1 MSITRETQEQKLAE
15 LKREIQR
22 KANVAHKRL
31 KRLEKNNL
39 TELPAYK
46 QWVKEGAVR
55 FGVRGKTPEQ
65 LQQELNRVNRFLE
78 SKTSLVREANK
89 YLKEVAN
96 TVGVQYRRVKELPQ
110 LLSNFFRLSDKV
122 EEYLRLVE
130 GSASAVGYHKI
141 WEVVNEVVEVEEM
154 TMELTDEQLEQ
165 MMIKVIEA
173 IGIESELEALENL
186 NWTGVEIENGV
197 ARYKIKIPP
206 FTVRHRIK

>member
-1 MSITRETQEQKLAE
+1 MVIIDIEREKEKQEQKLAE
-15 LKREIQR
+15 LKKEIQR
-22 KANVAHKRL
+22 KANIAHKRL

-89 YLKEVAN
+89 YLKEIAAI
-96 TVGVQYRRVKELPQ
+96 VGVKYKSVKELPV
-110 LLSNFFRLSDKV
+110 LLSSFFRLSDKV
-122 EEYLRLVE
+122 EEYLRLTE
-130 GSASAVGYHKI
+130 GSASAIGYHKI

-154 TMELTDEQLEQ
+154 TRDMTDEQIEQ
-165 MMIKVIEA
+165 LMEKVIEA

-186 NWTGVEIENGV
+186 NWTGVVIENGLG
-197 ARYKIKIPP
+197 RYR
-206 FTVRHRIK
+206 F

>member
-1 MSITRETQEQKLAE
+1 MAITKEIQEQKLAE

-22 KANVAHKRL
+22 KANIAHKRL

-89 YLKEVAN
+89 YLKETADI
-96 TVGVQYRRVKELPQ
+96 VGVKYKSVKELPE

-122 EEYLRLVE
+122 EEYLRLTE
-130 GSASAVGYHKI
+130 GSASAIGYHKI

-154 TMELTDEQLEQ
+154 TMDMTDEQLEQ
-165 MMIKVIEA
+165 LMAKVIEA
-173 IGIESELEALENL
+173 IGIESELEALDNL

-197 ARYKIKIPP
+197 ARYRIKIPP
-206 FTVRHRIK
+206 FGIRSK

>member
-1 MSITRETQEQKLAE
+1 MAITKEIQEQKLAE

-22 KANVAHKRL
+22 KANIAHKRL
-31 KRLEKNNL
+31 KRLEKNKL

-55 FGVRGKTPEQ
+55 FGVRGKNVHE
-65 LQQELNRVNRFLE
+65 LQQELNRLNRFLE

-89 YLKEVAN
+89 YLKETADI
-96 TVGVQYRRVKELPQ
+96 VGVKYKSVKELPQ

-130 GSASAVGYHKI
+130 GSASAIGYHKI
-141 WEVVNEVVEVEEM
+141 WEVVNEVVEVEEL
-154 TMELTDEQLEQ
+154 TMDLTDEQLEQ

-173 IGIESELEALENL
+173 IGIESELEALNNL

-197 ARYKIKIPP
+197 ARYKISIPP
-206 FTVRHRIK
+206 FGIRSK

>member
-1 MSITRETQEQKLAE
+1 MAITKEIQEQKLAE

-22 KANVAHKRL
+22 KANIAHKRL

-89 YLKEVAN
+89 YLKETADI
-96 TVGVQYRRVKELPQ
+96 VGVKYKSVKELPE

-122 EEYLRLVE
+122 EEYLRLTE
-130 GSASAVGYHKI
+130 GSASAIGYHKI

-154 TMELTDEQLEQ
+154 TMDMTDEQLEEL
-165 MMIKVIEA
+165 MVKVIEA
-173 IGIESELEALENL
+173 IGIESELEALDNL

-197 ARYKIKIPP
+197 ARYRINIPP
-206 FTVRHRIK
+206 FGIRSK

>member
-1 MSITRETQEQKLAE
+1 MAITKEIQEQKLAE

-22 KANVAHKRL
+22 KANIAHKRL

-55 FGVRGKTPEQ
+55 FGVRGKNVEQ

-89 YLKEVAN
+89 YLKETADI
-96 TVGVQYRRVKELPQ
+96 VGVKYKSVKELPE

-122 EEYLRLVE
+122 EEYLRLTE
-130 GSASAVGYHKI
+130 GSASAIGYHKI

-154 TMELTDEQLEQ
+154 TMDMTDEQLEEL
-165 MMIKVIEA
+165 MAKVIEA
-173 IGIESELEALENL
+173 IGIESELEALDNL

-197 ARYKIKIPP
+197 AKYRIKLPP
-206 FTVRHRIK
+206 FTIRSK

>member
-1 MSITRETQEQKLAE
+1 MAITKEIQEQKLAE

-22 KANVAHKRL
+22 KANIAHKRL

-55 FGVRGKTPEQ
+55 FGVRGKNVEQ

-89 YLKEVAN
+89 YLKETADI
-96 TVGVQYRRVKELPQ
+96 VGVKYKSVKELPQ

-122 EEYLRLVE
+122 EEYLRLTE
-130 GSASAVGYHKI
+130 GSASAIGYHKI

-154 TMELTDEQLEQ
+154 TMDMTDEQLEEL
-165 MMIKVIEA
+165 MAKVIEA
-173 IGIESELEALENL
+173 IGIESELEALDNL

-197 ARYKIKIPP
+197 AKYRIKLPP
-206 FTVRHRIK
+206 FTIRSK